1 MFGQLE
7 WSLRHEALKYIYTKR
22 MKKGTFIR
30 EHVLDMMMYFS
41 IAKVNRGAIDEAN
54 QENSSWKRLSK
65 VEITFKDGT
74 SEMVSAE
81 AVGDLKLYFGD
92 RYSYLR
98 MSYNKVFVS
107 TNATFLKEDHIKDH
121 QSCSKLVLNEIP
133 KDAKDILS
141 SSAKVVDKTKKSG
154 QPHPSQELKE
164 PLRSGRV
171 VHQPD
176 RYLGVN
182 ETQVVIPNDGIEDL
196 LTHIQAMND
205 VDLDQWITAMDIE
218 MELMYFNSV

>member
-81 AVGDLKLYFGD
+81 AVGDLKF
-92 RYSYLR
+92 
-98 MSYNKVFVS
+98 
-107 TNATFLKEDHIKDH
+107 
-121 QSCSKLVLNEIP
+121 KLVLNEIP